1 MKKEMKEEMQTF
13 SEVKVWNHSGSTY
26 GRDAGATEAQL
37 ETELETARFEEVG
50 PFHLLPW
57 IISSYE
63 RLRGPSQKQPSLRDR
78 ATIYT
83 PQPLRSA
90 PDHGANT
97 GNAVECS
104 LGCIMSA
111 HRAGDAPPILV
122 SAQSRPGREPR
133 HLRETSAEPDFAGRD
148 LAQHPRFQQ
157 RWLRTRRSDM
167 SFLL

>member
-1 MKKEMKEEMQTF
+1 MVALMVEML
-13 SEVKVWNHSGSTY
+13 V
-26 GRDAGATEAQL
+26 QL
-37 ETELETARFEEVG
+37 RPSWRPSWRQRASRRWVLFICCLG
-50 PFHLLPW
+50 L
-57 IISSYE
+57 ISSHYE
-63 RLRGPSQKQPSLRDR
+63 QLRGPSQKQPSLRDR